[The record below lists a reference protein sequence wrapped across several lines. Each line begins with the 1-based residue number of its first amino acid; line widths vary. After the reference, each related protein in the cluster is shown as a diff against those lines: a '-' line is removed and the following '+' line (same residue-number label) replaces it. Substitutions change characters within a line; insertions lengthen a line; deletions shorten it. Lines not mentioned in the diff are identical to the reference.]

1 MIYSRVEAL
10 LVQYTVFS
18 FNQLVSC
25 IIICISILIKECW
38 CTVDLTY
45 TKKKKHLFFLLLL
58 FSHDGFNFENWYCV
72 EADEVCNIVSDTERL
87 QLMALL
93 TEPQS
98 CCSAA
103 LGNPAVV
110 LFLLSTPN
118 PTYCIPFWL
127 PALSV
132 SFWPNAGK
140 LASLW
145 DLLNQYL
152 WWEQLNYT

>member
-10 LVQYTVFS
+10 LVRYTVFS
-18 FNQLVSC
+18 FNQLVSY
-25 IIICISILIKECW
+25 IVICISILIKECW
-38 CTVDLTY
+38 CTVELTY
-45 TKKKKHLFFLLLL
+45 TKKKNFFLLFL
-58 FSHDGFNFENWYCV
+58 HDGFNFENWYCV

-118 PTYCIPFWL
+118 PTYCIPF
-127 PALSV
+127 
-132 SFWPNAGK
+132 
-140 LASLW
+140 
-145 DLLNQYL
+145 
-152 WWEQLNYT
+152 

>member
-18 FNQLVSC
+18 FNQLVSY
-25 IIICISILIKECW
+25 IVICISILIKECW
-38 CTVDLTY
+38 CTVELTY
-45 TKKKKHLFFLLLL
+45 TKKKNFFLLFL
-58 FSHDGFNFENWYCV
+58 HDGFNFENWYCV

-93 TEPQS
+93 TEPQF
-98 CCSAA
+98 CCSAV

-118 PTYCIPFWL
+118 PTYCIPFLL

-145 DLLNQYL
+145 DLLNQYS